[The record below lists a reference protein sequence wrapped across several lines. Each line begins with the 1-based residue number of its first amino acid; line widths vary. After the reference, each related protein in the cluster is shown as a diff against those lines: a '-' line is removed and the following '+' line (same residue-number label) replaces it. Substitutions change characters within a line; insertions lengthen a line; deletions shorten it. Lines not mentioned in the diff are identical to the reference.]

1 MDKLPNEVIRN
12 IYAYD
17 STYKIEFDKVLKQL
31 FAHCLIHRC
40 QICVKP
46 YNRCF
51 CYCETCR
58 TYLRFCQQIYYDQDS
73 VYEDDLHDIIPL
85 GF

>member
-1 MDKLPNEVIRN
+1 MDKLPSTITQH
-12 IYAYD
+12 IYEYGN
-17 STYKIEFDKVLKQL
+17 TYEIKFGKVLKQL
-31 FAHCLIHRC
+31 SAHCFIHNC
-40 QICVKP
+40 QICFKP

-73 VYEDDLHDIIPL
+73 VYEDDLNDFIQL
-85 GF
+85 GV

>member
-1 MDKLPNEVIRN
+1 MYGDAP
-12 IYAYD
+12 
-17 STYKIEFDKVLKQL
+17 TYRELFDKSLKQL
-31 FAHCLIHRC
+31 SAHCLIYRC
-40 QICVKP
+40 SECFKP

-73 VYEDDLHDIIPL
+73 VYEDDLNDFIQL
-85 GF
+85 GV